1 MTWDDRRR
9 VAPLETDEDPR
20 GRAPPGVTHVPCQ
33 GHRRVGL
40 GVDPQP
46 HRRAGL
52 LSPAVDVDA
61 LTLSREDTA
70 RVPMAWRCRDATPCT
85 GGWDS
90 QARAQAHL
98 DWHCPARVT
107 AVTRA
112 TLDARQPHGDARS
125 SGALARLKRRAFP
138 HQLSDRMWDP

>member
-1 MTWDDRRR
+1 MR
-9 VAPLETDEDPR
+9 
-20 GRAPPGVTHVPCQ
+20 
-33 GHRRVGL
+33 L
-40 GVDPQP
+40 GVDPPP

-52 LSPAVDVDA
+52 LRTTVDVAA
-61 LTLSREDTA
+61 LPLSREDTA
-70 RVPMAWRCRDATPCT
+70 RVPRAWLGRDATPCT

-90 QARAQAHL
+90 QARAQAPL
-98 DWHCPARVT
+98 DWHGPARVT

-138 HQLSDRMWDP
+138 QPLSDRRWDP